1 MKVFFTLDTLANAG
15 TEKSTLDIL
24 SHFSKDIEVKVI
36 HFFPGFDLKADYE
49 KAGISLHYVGLSG
62 KREFIKGTRSLI
74 RLIKAEKP
82 DLIVSSIMR
91 ANFYSRFA
99 GIFTGT
105 PIIGTFVNDSYGAL
119 RIEEMKRKKQYMS
132 FRIFWLLDRYTSWI
146 PKYWISNAISIAQS
160 NIKDL
165 GISKG
170 KTKVIYRGRE
180 IAVFP
185 PYQPSVDKLVF
196 KFIFIGRLLERKG
209 LGELLEAVKI
219 VKEKYPHIRL
229 DIFGDGLFRK
239 KVESTIIQLQ
249 LQDTVSLHGK
259 VPNGWKRLYEAD
271 CFVFPSWYEGFSGA
285 LVEAMAVGIPIIAS
299 DIPMNMEAINSNTAL
314 IYPVKDTNQLV
325 DQMIRVI
332 EQYPQMTE
340 MGKRAR
346 EEAAARFDIRQIAA
360 QYESFLKEVA
370 SGKVAEETLI

>member
-1 MKVFFTLDTLANAG
+1 MKVFFTLDSLANAG

-36 HFFPGFDLKADYE
+36 HFFPGFDLKDDYE
-49 KAGISLHYVGLSG
+49 KAGIPLHYVGLSG

-74 RLIKAEKP
+74 RLIKTEKP
-82 DLIVSSIMR
+82 HLIVSSIMR

-99 GIFTGT
+99 GIITGT

-132 FRIFWLLDRYTSWI
+132 YRIFWLMDKYTSWI

-160 NIKDL
+160 NIKAL

-180 IAVFP
+180 IALFP
-185 PYQPSVDKLVF
+185 PYQPSVDRSVF
-196 KFIFIGRLLERKG
+196 KFVFVGRLLERKG
-209 LGELLEAVKI
+209 LGELLDAVKI
-219 VKEKYPHIRL
+219 VKEKYPHIKL
-229 DIFGDGLFRK
+229 DICGHGLFRK
-239 KVESTIIQLQ
+239 KVESFIIKLQ

-259 VPNGWKRLYEAD
+259 VPNGWKRLYESD

-299 DIPMNMEAINSNTAL
+299 DIPMNMEAINDKTAL
-314 IYPVKDTNQLV
+314 IYPVKDTNKLV
-325 DQMIRVI
+325 ARMVRVI
-332 EQYPQMTE
+332 EEYPKMIE

-360 QYESFLKEVA
+360 QYESFLIEVA
-370 SGKVAEETLI
+370 NGKVEKETLI